1 MAENNTTAPAAAAEA
16 QAAQQHQAPQ
26 APQGPQG
33 HGGYQGNRGGRG
45 PGQGGRGQGGPRRD
59 GRRPELA
66 PEEKQFDER
75 VLHID
80 RVARVVKGGRRF
92 RFRALVVV
100 GDRKNR
106 VGIGISKGA
115 DVTAAVTKAT
125 EVAKKHFIIV
135 NTTKNGSIPHEFE
148 AKVGGAR
155 ILIKPASAGTGLIA
169 GGVVRTIL
177 EVAGVKNILSKSL
190 GSTNKANTAYAT
202 IEALRNVVPA
212 SEWVTAP
219 ALKAAREERAKNA
232 VTKKPVAE
240 KAAPKAAATAPAK
253 EAAKAEKPAAK
264 PAAKTA
270 DKKVEKTEKADKA
283 DKKEAPKK
291 APTKK
296 AAPKKETK

>member
-16 QAAQQHQAPQ
+16 QAAQQHQNQ
-26 APQGPQG
+26 APQGG
-33 HGGYQGNRGGRG
+33 ADNRGGRG
-45 PGQGGRGQGGPRRD
+45 GQRGGPRRD
-59 GRRPELA
+59 GRRPEMA

-125 EVAKKHFIIV
+125 EVAKKHFITV
-135 NTTKNGSIPHEFE
+135 HTDKNGSIPHEYE

-177 EVAGVKNILSKSL
+177 EVAGIKNILSKSL

-202 IEALRNVVPA
+202 IEALRNIVPA
-212 SEWVTAP
+212 NKWVTAG
-219 ALKAAREERAKNA
+219 ALKAAAA
-232 VTKKPVAE
+232 DKK
-240 KAAPKAAATAPAK
+240 KAAVAK
-253 EAAKAEKPAAK
+253 KPAA
-264 PAAKTA
+264 
-270 DKKVEKTEKADKA
+270 
-283 DKKEAPKK
+283 
-291 APTKK
+291 K
-296 AAPKKETK
+296 AAPKKAETKKETK